1 MDRTVGGTCE
11 GFLLEIK
18 EDGNYLTVYSED
30 DDRALVDLASLRE
43 CLAQEDVTDYDLL
56 QVARMVRA
64 ADGVREK
71 LEPGRADDEENKIV
85 PFRIEIARDKM
96 SAAVRFDE
104 ARGNLPPTIADVLEA
119 LAAKEIVYGI
129 DRAAIGRGVAR
140 LTPFLAAR
148 GTPAIAGEDARIE
161 RTYDPSIKGRPA
173 ARAYDRVDYKDL
185 NIFFK
190 THAGDV
196 LAVHI
201 PETTG
206 TPGTNILGAA
216 VPPKP
221 GKPAALPQGKN
232 TKIVNT
238 HELVALIDGQ
248 IVDEGKKISVDPHL
262 VIDSGVDVG
271 TGNIDFVGS
280 IEIKGDVESGFSVR
294 ATGDIEI
301 KGMIGGAQVEG
312 RNVIVHGGIR
322 GMNIGKIHAA
332 EDVSISFVEHA
343 NIVAGRDIFVNDV
356 ILHSEIRAG
365 HHVLVEGRRGIITGG
380 KVGAGESIR
389 AKILGNTFYVQT
401 NLNVGVDPNLKYRYD
416 TMFKECQ
423 TAIKR
428 LTEVRLSLA
437 TLKKTP
443 LMSLSERR
451 REQLVEM
458 THEQFPLTCKIKE
471 MQEEL
476 NRMQE
481 ELEQMQKGSIAA
493 SDVIYPGVNATING
507 VKKSVEEVLHHASL
521 RIIDGKITVGVL

>member
-1 MDRTVGGTCE
+1 MDRTVGGMRD

-18 EDGNYLTVYSED
+18 EDGNYLTVYPEEEG
-30 DDRALVDLASLRE
+30 RTLVDLTSLRE
-43 CLAQEDVTDYDLL
+43 HLAKENVTDYDLL

-71 LEPGRADDEENKIV
+71 LESAPEDGEENKIV

-96 SAAVRFDE
+96 SAAVRFDD
-104 ARGNLPPTIADVLEA
+104 AKGNLPPTAADILAA
-119 LAAKEIVYGI
+119 LAEKEVVYGI
-129 DRAAIGRGVAR
+129 DHAAIERGAAR

-148 GTPAIAGEDARIE
+148 GTPAIPGENARIE
-161 RTYDPSIKGRPA
+161 RSYDPSIKGRPA
-173 ARAYDRVDYKDL
+173 VRAYDRVDYKDL
-185 NIFFK
+185 NIFLK

-196 LAVHI
+196 LAVRT
-201 PETTG
+201 PETPG
-206 TPGTNILGAA
+206 TPGTNVLGAA
-216 VPPKP
+216 VPPRP
-221 GKPAALPQGKN
+221 GKPAQLPQGKN
-232 TKIVNT
+232 TKIVNSN
-238 HELVALIDGQ
+238 ELVALIDGQ

-271 TGNIDFVGS
+271 TGNIDFAGS
-280 IEIKGDVESGFSVR
+280 IEIKGDVESGFIVK

-301 KGMIGGAQVEG
+301 QGMIGGAQVEG

-322 GMNIGKIHAA
+322 GMNIGKIRAA

-343 NIVAGRDIFVNDV
+343 NIEAGRDIFVNDV

-380 KVGAGESIR
+380 NVGAGESIR
-389 AKILGNTFYVQT
+389 AKIFGNTFYVQT
-401 NLNVGVDPNLKYRYD
+401 NLDVGVNPNLKHRYD
-416 TMFKECQ
+416 TLFKECQ

-428 LTEVRLSLA
+428 LTEVRFSLA
-437 TLKKTP
+437 TLKKKP

-458 THEQFPLTCKIKE
+458 THEQFPLACKIKE
-471 MQEEL
+471 MQEDL

-481 ELEQMQKGSIAA
+481 ELEQMQKGSVAA

-521 RIIDGKITVGVL
+521 RVLDGKIAVGVL